1 MPAALVDAFF
11 EFFRGGTY
19 DDSQVDDTAPRLL
32 GAPCARSPTGP
43 APMRMPSG
51 NRRPGRPPTRSYG
64 DARGRAGA
72 RGPGLS
78 GARTGATGRIGWTAP

>member
-32 GAPCARSPTGP
+32 
-43 APMRMPSG
+43 
-51 NRRPGRPPTRSYG
+51 RRPLRTFT
-64 DARGRAGA
+64 DWAGA
-72 RGPGLS
+72 HAHAFR
-78 GARTGATGRIGWTAP
+78 